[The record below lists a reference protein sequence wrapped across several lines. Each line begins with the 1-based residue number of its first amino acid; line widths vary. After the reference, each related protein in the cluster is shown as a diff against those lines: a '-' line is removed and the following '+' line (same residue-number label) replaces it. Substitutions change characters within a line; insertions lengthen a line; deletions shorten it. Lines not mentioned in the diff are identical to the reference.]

1 MSERRVAILKKLMA
15 IGSIVVV
22 IASCRTSPSL
32 HAPTT
37 KPSAGSTNAPTLSP
51 NLEAAVHLGAVI
63 NPFAIYRAQGIK
75 DIPKESLGR
84 VHGKWKMSAYSV
96 EGISPKRK
104 IEGVFRVAADLF
116 PPDANPG
123 PFFLIK
129 EQGKY
134 FVLTGRNFA
143 RVYGPIKKEE
153 EVLPYARAYGE
164 IFFSHFATL
173 VTQKEGDRQGNR
185 INYPAGAPEV
195 TTVTTSDSTGYNI
208 RLVYYT
214 WYHERCF
221 YAIDVFVNREGIVK
235 KIDEKLLKDLGGGLV
250 F

>member
-1 MSERRVAILKKLMA
+1 MNLHRFAILKTLVVA
-15 IGSIVVV
+15 GSIVVV
-22 IASCRTSPSL
+22 LANCPTLTSL
-32 HAPTT
+32 HANPVE
-37 KPSAGSTNAPTLSP
+37 PSAGSTNAPTLST
-51 NLEAAVHLGAVI
+51 NMEAAVHLGAVI
-63 NPFAIYRAQGIK
+63 NPFAIYRAQGITN
-75 DIPKESLGR
+75 IPKESLGR
-84 VHGKWKMSAYSV
+84 VHGKWKLSAYSI

-104 IEGVFRVAADLF
+104 IEGVFRVAAGFF
-116 PPDANPG
+116 PPDAVPG

-143 RVYGPIKKEE
+143 RVYGPIEKDE
-153 EVLPYARAYGE
+153 EVLSYARAYGE
-164 IFFSHFATL
+164 IFFNHFSAL

-185 INYPAGAPEV
+185 ISYPAGAPEV
-195 TTVTTSDSTGYNI
+195 TAVTTSDSTGFNI

>member
-1 MSERRVAILKKLMA
+1 MNARRVAILKSLVA
-15 IGSIVVV
+15 SIVAF
-22 IASCRTSPSL
+22 IAICRPSTSV
-32 HAPTT
+32 HANTVE
-37 KPSAGSTNAPTLSP
+37 PSAGSTNAPTLST

-63 NPFAIYRAQGIK
+63 NPFAIYRAQGITN
-75 DIPKESLGR
+75 IPKESLGR
-84 VHGKWKMSAYSV
+84 VHGKWKLSAYSV

-104 IEGVFRVAADLF
+104 IEGVFRVAADSF
-116 PPDANPG
+116 PPDAIPG

-143 RVYGPIKKEE
+143 RVYGPIEKDE
-153 EVLPYARAYGE
+153 EVLSYARAYGE
-164 IFFSHFATL
+164 IFFSRFATL

-195 TTVTTSDSTGYNI
+195 TSVTTSDSTGFNI

-214 WYHERCF
+214 FLHRECF
-221 YAIDVFVNREGIVK
+221 VCG
-235 KIDEKLLKDLGGGLV
+235 
-250 F
+250 

>member
-1 MSERRVAILKKLMA
+1 
-15 IGSIVVV
+15 
-22 IASCRTSPSL
+22 
-32 HAPTT
+32 
-37 KPSAGSTNAPTLSP
+37 
-51 NLEAAVHLGAVI
+51 
-63 NPFAIYRAQGIK
+63 
-75 DIPKESLGR
+75 
-84 VHGKWKMSAYSV
+84 MSAYSV

-104 IEGVFRVAADLF
+104 IEGVFCVATKFF
-116 PPDANPG
+116 PPDAVPG

-143 RVYGPIKKEE
+143 RVYGPIEKEE

-173 VTQKEGDRQGNR
+173 VTQKEEDRQGNR
-185 INYPAGAPEV
+185 ISYPAGAPEV
-195 TTVTTSDSTGYNI
+195 TSVTTSDSTGFNI

-214 WYHERCF
+214 GYHERCF

-235 KIDEKLLKDLGGGLV
+235 TFDKKLLKDLGGGL
-250 F
+250 FF

>member
-1 MSERRVAILKKLMA
+1 
-15 IGSIVVV
+15 
-22 IASCRTSPSL
+22 
-32 HAPTT
+32 
-37 KPSAGSTNAPTLSP
+37 LSP
-51 NLEAAVHLGAVI
+51 NLEAAVHVGAVI
-63 NPFAIYRAQGIK
+63 NPFAIYRAQGITN
-75 DIPKESLGR
+75 IPKESLGR
-84 VHGKWKMSAYSV
+84 VHGKWKLSAYSV

-104 IEGVFRVAADLF
+104 IEGVFCVATKFF
-116 PPDANPG
+116 PPDAVPG

-143 RVYGPIKKEE
+143 RVYGPIEKEE

-164 IFFSHFATL
+164 IFFSRFATL

-195 TTVTTSDSTGYNI
+195 TAVTASDSTGFNI

-235 KIDEKLLKDLGGGLV
+235 TFDKKLLKDLGGGL
-250 F
+250 FF